1 MRKIVSLALLALA
14 LGLGGCATTNQ
25 YGNFVQSAA
34 LDQQRLATDAV
45 QQLATLYAPARTR
58 LELQQPTPD
67 PFGQALVKSLRDGS
81 YHPPGVRPGR
91 RFHARPRPRRH
102 RRRAHKPP
110 RPRSNGLP
118 LRYVLDQ
125 AGDSNLYRLTLMVGN
140 QSITRPYLAQNGT
153 FAPAGALGAQGD
165 AMTENADQMA
175 PDLRLAK
182 CPRSGRPSRQQHAHV
197 HPRRPAVV
205 RAGHGPGRGGSRG
218 QAERA
223 GRTAPRKAGNV

>member
-14 LGLGGCATTNQ
+14 LGLGGCATTSQ

-34 LDQQRLATDAV
+34 LDQQKLAADAV

-67 PFGQALVKSLRDGS
+67 PFGQALVKSLRDKGYALLEYAPAGAS
-81 YHPPGVRPGR
+81 AQAPASAASQASAPATTAASG
-91 RFHARPRPRRH
+91 
-102 RRRAHKPP
+102 
-110 RPRSNGLP
+110 GLP

-153 FAPAGALGAQGD
+153 FAPAGYW
-165 AMTENADQMA
+165 
-175 PDLRLAK
+175 
-182 CPRSGRPSRQQHAHV
+182 
-197 HPRRPAVV
+197 V
-205 RAGHGPGRGGSRG
+205 RK
-218 QAERA
+218 E
-223 GRTAPRKAGNV
+223 